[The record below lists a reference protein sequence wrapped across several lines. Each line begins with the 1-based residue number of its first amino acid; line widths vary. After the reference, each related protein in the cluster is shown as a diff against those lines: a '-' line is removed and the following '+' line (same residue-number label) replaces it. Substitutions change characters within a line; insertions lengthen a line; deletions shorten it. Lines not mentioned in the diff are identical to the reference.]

1 MLKAMLP
8 LTSMLGVL
16 YAVPLAIQDQAPRTL
31 QSALDETVR
40 SLDVLRGIATVERP
54 DVGLVRAAT
63 ETPLSDANERLARLD
78 RLHGD
83 LSRLE
88 AHLELLRSGVAPAT
102 AFVSTPTGAS
112 PVPTLGLGD
121 GEIARLIEATR
132 TPVGPAVETTD
143 AGRERAPRSSGGDT
157 LRSNNETPS
166 ETTAVTTDGTNTG
179 GVLPP
184 PPMDESLIFAKAR
197 AAYLAGQ
204 FDRALAAFQ
213 SGPDDPRHRYW
224 RALCLDRLGRVEEAL
239 ALYDVVIG
247 DADGGEYVERARS
260 DADFLRWKSNFGKP
274 QPAPVSEEPAEGAP
288 TEQG

>member
-40 SLDVLRGIATVERP
+40 SLDVLRGVATVERP
-54 DVGLVRAAT
+54 DVDLVRAAT
-63 ETPLSDANERLARLD
+63 ETPLADPSERLARLD

-102 AFVSTPTGAS
+102 AFVSTPTGAA

-132 TPVGPAVETTD
+132 APLAPPPPVET
-143 AGRERAPRSSGGDT
+143 GRERSPRTSSSDAARANGETSSDTSAPAAEGSD
-157 LRSNNETPS
+157 
-166 ETTAVTTDGTNTG
+166 TG
-179 GVLPP
+179 GALPP
-184 PPMDESLIFAKAR
+184 PPMDESLAFAKAR

-204 FDRALAAFQ
+204 FDRALTAFQ

-239 ALYDVVIG
+239 ALYDVVIN
-247 DADGGEYVERARS
+247 DPDGGEYVERARS
-260 DADFLRWKSNFGKP
+260 DADFLRWKSDFGKP
-274 QPAPVSEEPAEGAP
+274 QPAPVSETPTEGTP

>member
-8 LTSMLGVL
+8 LTSILGVFF
-16 YAVPLAIQDQAPRTL
+16 AVPLAIQDQAPRTL
-31 QSALDETVR
+31 QSALEETVR

-54 DVGLVRAAT
+54 DVGFVRAAT
-63 ETPLSDANERLARLD
+63 EAALSDPNERLARLD

-102 AFVSTPTGAS
+102 AFMSLPNGTS

-121 GEIARLIEATR
+121 GEVARLLEATR
-132 TPVGPAVETTD
+132 APVVVALPTADT
-143 AGRERAPRSSGGDT
+143 GRERSPNGSDAQRPIGETLSGSAATSSA
-157 LRSNNETPS
+157 N
-166 ETTAVTTDGTNTG
+166 TNTSG
-179 GVLPP
+179 ALPP
-184 PPMDESLIFAKAR
+184 PPMDESLAFAKAR

-204 FDRALAAFQ
+204 FDRALTAFQ

-224 RALCLDRLGRVEEAL
+224 RALCLDRLGRIDEAL

-247 DADGGEYVERARS
+247 DANGGEYVERARS
-260 DADFLRWKSNFGKP
+260 DADFLRWKVQFGKP
-274 QPAPVSEEPAEGAP
+274 RPVGETPSAENA
-288 TEQG
+288 QG

>member
-16 YAVPLAIQDQAPRTL
+16 YAVPLAVQDQAPRTL

-40 SLDVLRGIATVERP
+40 SLDVLRGIATVDRP

-63 ETPLSDANERLARLD
+63 ETPLADPNERLARLD

-102 AFVSTPTGAS
+102 IFVSTATGAA

-121 GEIARLIEATR
+121 GEVARLLEATR
-132 TPVGPAVETTD
+132 APLAPPPAAPET
-143 AGRERAPRSSGGDT
+143 GRERTPRPSIGDT
-157 LRSNNETPS
+157 QRTNGETPL
-166 ETTAVTTDGTNTG
+166 DGSAPTTG
-179 GVLPP
+179 GSNTSGELPP
-184 PPMDESLIFAKAR
+184 PPMDESLAFAKAR

-204 FDRALAAFQ
+204 FDRALTAFQ

-239 ALYDVVIG
+239 ALYDVVIN
-247 DADGGEYVERARS
+247 DPDGGEYVERARS
-260 DADFLRWKSNFGKP
+260 DADFLRWKSDFGKP
-274 QPAPVSEEPAEGAP
+274 QPAPVSETPAEGTP